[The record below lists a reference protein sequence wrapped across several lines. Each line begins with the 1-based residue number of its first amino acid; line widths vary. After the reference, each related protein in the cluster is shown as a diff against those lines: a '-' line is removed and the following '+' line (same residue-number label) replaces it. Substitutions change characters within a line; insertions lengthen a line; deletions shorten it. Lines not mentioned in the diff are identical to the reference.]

1 MKRLFALPIVMVA
14 LMLCGCNEIELPSEG
29 SGGKNDDDKENVA
42 SPDSS
47 DTFTIATLSRAD
59 DGEFIAL
66 KGYIVG
72 YMPTNTINKVVFNA
86 DDAVSTNIVLA
97 DRAAETDTKLCAGLQ
112 LKAESDA
119 RVDLNLADNPA
130 MLGQRIIAYGYKGTY
145 CNAPGL
151 KQVEVY
157 ELVDDDD
164 DDEAGDNDN
173 NDSGDGAGSKDEG
186 GELFPTLVTEGTAQ
200 PFEGC

>member
-1 MKRLFALPIVMVA
+1 MKKLFALSVVMFA

-29 SGGKNDDDKENVA
+29 SGGKEDDDKENVTA
-42 SPDSS
+42 PDSS

-86 DDAVSTNIVLA
+86 DEAVSANIVLA
-97 DRAAETDTKLCAGLQ
+97 DRAAETDTKQCAGLQ
-112 LKAESDA
+112 LKAGSDA

-130 MLGQRIIAYGYKGTY
+130 MLGQRIIAYGYKGVY

-164 DDEAGDNDN
+164 NDSDD
-173 NDSGDGAGSKDEG
+173 DSGDGADSKDDG
-186 GELFPTLVTEGTAQ
+186 GELFPTLVTEGATQ

>member
-1 MKRLFALPIVMVA
+1 MKKLFALSVVMVG

-29 SGGKNDDDKENVA
+29 SGGKQDDDKENVTA
-42 SPDSS
+42 PDSG

-112 LKAESDA
+112 LKAGSDA

-157 ELVDDDD
+157 ELVDDDAD
-164 DDEAGDNDN
+164 DSDD
-173 NDSGDGAGSKDEG
+173 DSGDGADSKDDG

>member
-1 MKRLFALPIVMVA
+1 MKKLFALSVVMVG
-14 LMLCGCNEIELPSEG
+14 LVLCGCNEIELPSEG
-29 SGGKNDDDKENVA
+29 SGGKEDNDKENVTA
-42 SPDSS
+42 PDSS
-47 DTFTIATLSRAD
+47 DTFTIATLCRAD

-97 DRAAETDTKLCAGLQ
+97 DRAAETDMKLCAGLQ
-112 LKAESDA
+112 LKAGSDA

-130 MLGQRIIAYGYKGTY
+130 MLGQRIIAYGYKGAY

-164 DDEAGDNDN
+164 D
-173 NDSGDGAGSKDEG
+173 SGDGADSKGDG
-186 GELFPTLVTEGTAQ
+186 GESFPTLVTEGTAQ

>member
-1 MKRLFALPIVMVA
+1 MKKLFALSVVMVG

-29 SGGKNDDDKENVA
+29 SGGKEDDDKENVA
-42 SPDSS
+42 APDS
-47 DTFTIATLSRAD
+47 DGTFTIATLCRAD

-72 YMPTNTINKVVFNA
+72 YMPTNTINKVVFDA

-97 DRAAETDTKLCAGLQ
+97 DRAAETDMKLCAGLQ
-112 LKAESDA
+112 LKVGSDA

-157 ELVDDDD
+157 ELVDDDAD
-164 DDEAGDNDN
+164 DSDD
-173 NDSGDGAGSKDEG
+173 DSGDGADSKDDG

>member
-1 MKRLFALPIVMVA
+1 MKKLFALSVVMVA

-29 SGGKNDDDKENVA
+29 SGGKEDNDKENVTA
-42 SPDSS
+42 PDSS

-72 YMPTNTINKVVFNA
+72 YMPTNTINKVAFNA
-86 DDAVSTNIVLA
+86 DDAVNTNIVLA
-97 DRAAETDTKLCAGLQ
+97 DRAAETDTKQCAGLQ
-112 LKAESDA
+112 LKAGSDA

-130 MLGQRIIAYGYKGTY
+130 MLGQRIIAYGYKGAY
-145 CNAPGL
+145 CNALGL

-157 ELVDDDD
+157 ELVDD
-164 DDEAGDNDN
+164 EAGDNDD
-173 NDSGDGAGSKDEG
+173 DSGDGAGSKDDG

>member
-1 MKRLFALPIVMVA
+1 MKKLFALSVVMVA

-29 SGGKNDDDKENVA
+29 SGGKEDDDKENVTA
-42 SPDSS
+42 PDSG
-47 DTFTIATLSRAD
+47 DTFTIATLCRAD

-97 DRAAETDTKLCAGLQ
+97 DRAAETDMKLCAGLQ
-112 LKAESDA
+112 LKAGSDA

-130 MLGQRIIAYGYKGTY
+130 MLGQRIIAYGYKGAY

-164 DDEAGDNDN
+164 SDD
-173 NDSGDGAGSKDEG
+173 DSGDGADSKDDG

>member
-1 MKRLFALPIVMVA
+1 MKKLFALSVVMFA

-29 SGGKNDDDKENVA
+29 SGGKNDDDKENVTV
-42 SPDSS
+42 PDSG
-47 DTFTIATLSRAD
+47 DTFTIATLCRAD

-72 YMPTNTINKVVFNA
+72 YMPTNTINKVVFDA

-97 DRAAETDTKLCAGLQ
+97 DRAAETDMKLCAGLQ
-112 LKAESDA
+112 LKAGSDA

-157 ELVDDDD
+157 ELVDDDEAD
-164 DDEAGDNDN
+164 DSDD
-173 NDSGDGAGSKDEG
+173 DSGDGADSKDDG
-186 GELFPTLVTEGTAQ
+186 GESFPTLVTEGTAQ

>member
-1 MKRLFALPIVMVA
+1 MKKLFALSLVMVC
-14 LMLCGCNEIELPSEG
+14 LMLCGCNEIELPSES
-29 SGGKNDDDKENVA
+29 SGGKEDDDKENVA
-42 SPDSS
+42 APDSS

-59 DGEFIAL
+59 DGDFIAL

-112 LKAESDA
+112 LKAGSDA

-164 DDEAGDNDN
+164 D
-173 NDSGDGAGSKDEG
+173 SGDGADSKGDG
-186 GELFPTLVTEGTAQ
+186 GESFPTLVTEGTAQ

>member
-1 MKRLFALPIVMVA
+1 MKKLFAISVVMVA

-29 SGGKNDDDKENVA
+29 SGGKEDDEENVA

-86 DDAVSTNIVLA
+86 DDAVGTNIVLA

-119 RVDLNLADNPA
+119 RIDLNLADNPA

-157 ELVDDDD
+157 ELVDDEADD
-164 DDEAGDNDN
+164 SDD
-173 NDSGDGAGSKDEG
+173 DSGDGGGSKDEG

>member
-1 MKRLFALPIVMVA
+1 MKKLFALSVVMVA

-29 SGGKNDDDKENVA
+29 SGGKEDNDKENVTA
-42 SPDSS
+42 PDS
-47 DTFTIATLSRAD
+47 DGTFTIATLSRAD

-97 DRAAETDTKLCAGLQ
+97 DRAAETDMKLCAGLQ
-112 LKAESDA
+112 LKAGSDA

-164 DDEAGDNDN
+164 SDE
-173 NDSGDGAGSKDEG
+173 DSGDGADSKDDG

>member
-1 MKRLFALPIVMVA
+1 MKKLFALSVVMAA

-29 SGGKNDDDKENVA
+29 SGGKEDNDKENVTA
-42 SPDSS
+42 PDSS
-47 DTFTIATLSRAD
+47 DTFTIATLSLAD

-97 DRAAETDTKLCAGLQ
+97 DRAAETDMKLCAGLQ
-112 LKAESDA
+112 LKVGSDA

-130 MLGQRIIAYGYKGTY
+130 MLGQCIIAYGYKGTY

-157 ELVDDDD
+157 ELVDDDEAD
-164 DDEAGDNDN
+164 DSDD
-173 NDSGDGAGSKDEG
+173 DSGDGADSKDDGSES
-186 GELFPTLVTEGTAQ
+186 FPTLVTEGTAQ

>member
-1 MKRLFALPIVMVA
+1 MKKLFALSVVMFA

-29 SGGKNDDDKENVA
+29 SGGKEDDDKENVTA
-42 SPDSS
+42 PDSD
-47 DTFTIATLSRAD
+47 DTFTIATLCRAD

-72 YMPTNTINKVVFNA
+72 YMPTNTINKVVFDA

-97 DRAAETDTKLCAGLQ
+97 DRAAETGTNLCAGLQ
-112 LKAESDA
+112 LKAGSDA

-164 DDEAGDNDN
+164 EAGDNDDN
-173 NDSGDGAGSKDEG
+173 SGDGAGSKDEG

>member
-1 MKRLFALPIVMVA
+1 MKKLFALSVVMVA

-29 SGGKNDDDKENVA
+29 SGGKEDNDKENVTA
-42 SPDSS
+42 PDS
-47 DTFTIATLSRAD
+47 DGTFTIATLSRAD

-97 DRAAETDTKLCAGLQ
+97 DRAAETDMKLCAGLQ
-112 LKAESDA
+112 LKARSDA

-164 DDEAGDNDN
+164 SDE
-173 NDSGDGAGSKDEG
+173 DSGDGADSKDDG

>member
-1 MKRLFALPIVMVA
+1 MKKLFALSVVMVG

-29 SGGKNDDDKENVA
+29 SGGKENDDKENVTT
-42 SPDSS
+42 PDSS
-47 DTFTIATLSRAD
+47 DTFTIATLCRAD

-112 LKAESDA
+112 LKAGSDA

-130 MLGQRIIAYGYKGTY
+130 MLGQRIIAYGYKGAY

-157 ELVDDDD
+157 ELVDDEADD
-164 DDEAGDNDN
+164 SDD
-173 NDSGDGAGSKDEG
+173 DSGDGADSKDDG

>member
-1 MKRLFALPIVMVA
+1 MKKLFALSVVMVA

-29 SGGKNDDDKENVA
+29 SGGKEDNDKENVTA
-42 SPDSS
+42 PDS
-47 DTFTIATLSRAD
+47 DGTFTIATLCRAD

-72 YMPTNTINKVVFNA
+72 YMPTNTMNKVVFDA

-112 LKAESDA
+112 LKAGSDA

-164 DDEAGDNDN
+164 DSDDGA
-173 NDSGDGAGSKDEG
+173 DSKGDG
-186 GELFPTLVTEGTAQ
+186 GESFPTLVTEGTAQ

>member
-1 MKRLFALPIVMVA
+1 MKKLFALSVVMVA

-29 SGGKNDDDKENVA
+29 SGGKEDDDKENVTA
-42 SPDSS
+42 PDSD
-47 DTFTIATLSRAD
+47 DTFTIATLCRAD

-72 YMPTNTINKVVFNA
+72 YMPTNTINKVVFDA

-97 DRAAETDTKLCAGLQ
+97 DRAAETDMKLCAGLQ
-112 LKAESDA
+112 LKVGSDA

-157 ELVDDDD
+157 ELVDDDAD
-164 DDEAGDNDN
+164 DSDD
-173 NDSGDGAGSKDEG
+173 DSGDGADSKDDG
-186 GELFPTLVTEGTAQ
+186 GESFPTLVTEGTAQ

>member
-1 MKRLFALPIVMVA
+1 MKKLFALSVVMVG
-14 LMLCGCNEIELPSEG
+14 LVLCGCNEIELPSEG
-29 SGGKNDDDKENVA
+29 SGGKEDNDKENVTA
-42 SPDSS
+42 PDSD

-72 YMPTNTINKVVFNA
+72 YMPTNTINKVVFDA

-97 DRAAETDTKLCAGLQ
+97 DRAAETGTNLCAGLQ
-112 LKAESDA
+112 LKAGSDA

-130 MLGQRIIAYGYKGTY
+130 MLGQRIIAYGYKGAY

-164 DDEAGDNDN
+164 EADDSDD
-173 NDSGDGAGSKDEG
+173 DSGDGA
-186 GELFPTLVTEGTAQ
+186 ELFPTLVTEGTAQ

>member
-1 MKRLFALPIVMVA
+1 MKKLFALSVVMVG

-29 SGGKNDDDKENVA
+29 SGGKEDNDKENVA
-42 SPDSS
+42 APDSS

-97 DRAAETDTKLCAGLQ
+97 DRAAETDMKLCAGLQ
-112 LKAESDA
+112 LKVGSDA

-157 ELVDDDD
+157 ELVDD
-164 DDEAGDNDN
+164 EAGDNDD
-173 NDSGDGAGSKDEG
+173 DSGDGAGSKDDG

>member
-1 MKRLFALPIVMVA
+1 MKKLFALSVVMVA

-29 SGGKNDDDKENVA
+29 SGGKEDDDKENVTA
-42 SPDSS
+42 PDS
-47 DTFTIATLSRAD
+47 DGTFTIATLSRAD

-97 DRAAETDTKLCAGLQ
+97 DRAAETDMKLCAGLQ
-112 LKAESDA
+112 LKARSDA

-164 DDEAGDNDN
+164 SDE
-173 NDSGDGAGSKDEG
+173 DSGDGADSKDDG

>member
-1 MKRLFALPIVMVA
+1 MKKLFALSVVMVA
-14 LMLCGCNEIELPSEG
+14 FMLCGCNEIELPSEG
-29 SGGKNDDDKENVA
+29 SGGKEDNDKENVTA
-42 SPDSS
+42 PDSS
-47 DTFTIATLSRAD
+47 DTFTIATLCRAD

-97 DRAAETDTKLCAGLQ
+97 DRAAETDMNLCAGLQ
-112 LKAESDA
+112 LKAGSDA

-130 MLGQRIIAYGYKGTY
+130 MLGQRIIAYGYKGAY

-164 DDEAGDNDN
+164 SDD
-173 NDSGDGAGSKDEG
+173 DSGDGADSKDDG

>member
-1 MKRLFALPIVMVA
+1 MKKLFALSVVMVG

-29 SGGKNDDDKENVA
+29 SGGKEDDDKENVA
-42 SPDSS
+42 APDSS

-72 YMPTNTINKVVFNA
+72 YMPTNTINKVVFDA
-86 DDAVSTNIVLA
+86 DDAVNTNIVLA
-97 DRAAETDTKLCAGLQ
+97 DRAAETDTKQCAGLQ
-112 LKAESDA
+112 LKAGSDA

-157 ELVDDDD
+157 ELVDD
-164 DDEAGDNDN
+164 EAGDNDD
-173 NDSGDGAGSKDEG
+173 DSGDGAGSKDDG

>member
-1 MKRLFALPIVMVA
+1 MKKLFALSVVMFA

-29 SGGKNDDDKENVA
+29 SGGKEDDDKENVA
-42 SPDSS
+42 APDSG
-47 DTFTIATLSRAD
+47 DTFTIATLCRAD

-97 DRAAETDTKLCAGLQ
+97 DRAAETGTNLCAGLQ
-112 LKAESDA
+112 LKAGSDA

-151 KQVEVY
+151 KQVEAY

-164 DDEAGDNDN
+164 DADDSDD
-173 NDSGDGAGSKDEG
+173 DSGDGADSKDDG
-186 GELFPTLVTEGTAQ
+186 GESFPTLVTEGTAQ

>member
-1 MKRLFALPIVMVA
+1 MKKLFALSVVMVA

-29 SGGKNDDDKENVA
+29 SGGKEDDDKENVA
-42 SPDSS
+42 APDSS

-97 DRAAETDTKLCAGLQ
+97 DRAAETDMKLCAGLQ
-112 LKAESDA
+112 LKARSDA

-164 DDEAGDNDN
+164 SDE
-173 NDSGDGAGSKDEG
+173 DSGDGADSKDDG

>member
-1 MKRLFALPIVMVA
+1 MKKLFALSVVMVA

-29 SGGKNDDDKENVA
+29 SGGKEDDDKENVA
-42 SPDSS
+42 APDSG
-47 DTFTIATLSRAD
+47 DTFTIATLCRAD

-72 YMPTNTINKVVFNA
+72 YMPTNTINKVVFDA

-130 MLGQRIIAYGYKGTY
+130 MLGQRIIAYGYKGAY

-157 ELVDDDD
+157 ELVDDEADD
-164 DDEAGDNDN
+164 SDD
-173 NDSGDGAGSKDEG
+173 DSGDGA
-186 GELFPTLVTEGTAQ
+186 ELFPTLVTEGTAQ

>member
-1 MKRLFALPIVMVA
+1 MKKLFALSVVMFA

-29 SGGKNDDDKENVA
+29 SGGKEDDDKENVTA
-42 SPDSS
+42 PDSD
-47 DTFTIATLSRAD
+47 DTFTIATLCRAD

-86 DDAVSTNIVLA
+86 DDAVGTNIVLA
-97 DRAAETDTKLCAGLQ
+97 DRAAETDMKLCAGLQ
-112 LKAESDA
+112 LKAGSDA

-130 MLGQRIIAYGYKGTY
+130 MLGQRIIAYGYKGAY

-157 ELVDDDD
+157 ELVDDEADD
-164 DDEAGDNDN
+164 SDD
-173 NDSGDGAGSKDEG
+173 DSGDGADSKDDG

>member
-1 MKRLFALPIVMVA
+1 MKKLFALSVVMFA

-29 SGGKNDDDKENVA
+29 SGGKEDNDKENVTA
-42 SPDSS
+42 PDSS
-47 DTFTIATLSRAD
+47 DTFTIATLCRAD

-86 DDAVSTNIVLA
+86 DDAVGTNIVLA

-112 LKAESDA
+112 LKAGSDA

-164 DDEAGDNDN
+164 D
-173 NDSGDGAGSKDEG
+173 SGDGADSKGDG
-186 GELFPTLVTEGTAQ
+186 GESFPTLVTEGTAQ

>member
-1 MKRLFALPIVMVA
+1 MKKLFALSVVMVG

-29 SGGKNDDDKENVA
+29 SGGKEDDDKENVTA
-42 SPDSS
+42 PDSG

-86 DDAVSTNIVLA
+86 DDAVNTNIVLA

-112 LKAESDA
+112 LKAGSDA

-157 ELVDDDD
+157 ELVDD
-164 DDEAGDNDN
+164 EAGDNDD
-173 NDSGDGAGSKDEG
+173 DSGDGAGSKDDG
-186 GELFPTLVTEGTAQ
+186 GELFPTLVTEGATQ

>member
-1 MKRLFALPIVMVA
+1 MKKLFALSVVMVA

-29 SGGKNDDDKENVA
+29 SGGKNDDDKENVTA
-42 SPDSS
+42 PDSS
-47 DTFTIATLSRAD
+47 DTFTIATLCRAD

-66 KGYIVG
+66 NGYIVG

-86 DDAVSTNIVLA
+86 DDAVGTNIVLA

-112 LKAESDA
+112 LKAGSDA

-164 DDEAGDNDN
+164 DSGNGADN
-173 NDSGDGAGSKDEG
+173 KDDG
-186 GELFPTLVTEGTAQ
+186 GELFPTLVTEGAAQ

>member
-1 MKRLFALPIVMVA
+1 MKKLFALSVVMVG

-29 SGGKNDDDKENVA
+29 SGGKEDNDKENVTA
-42 SPDSS
+42 PDS
-47 DTFTIATLSRAD
+47 DGTFTIATLSRAD

-112 LKAESDA
+112 LKAGSDA

-164 DDEAGDNDN
+164 D
-173 NDSGDGAGSKDEG
+173 SGDGADSKGDG
-186 GELFPTLVTEGTAQ
+186 GESFPTLVTEGTAQ

>member
-1 MKRLFALPIVMVA
+1 MKKLFALSVVMVC

-29 SGGKNDDDKENVA
+29 SGGKEDDDKENVA
-42 SPDSS
+42 APDS
-47 DTFTIATLSRAD
+47 DGTFTIATLCRAD

-72 YMPTNTINKVVFNA
+72 YMPTNTINKVVFDA

-97 DRAAETDTKLCAGLQ
+97 DRAAETDMKLCAGLQ
-112 LKAESDA
+112 LKVGSDA

-157 ELVDDDD
+157 ELVDDDAD
-164 DDEAGDNDN
+164 DSDD
-173 NDSGDGAGSKDEG
+173 DSGDGADSKDNG

>member
-1 MKRLFALPIVMVA
+1 MKKLFALSVVMVA
-14 LMLCGCNEIELPSEG
+14 FMLCGCNEIELPSEG
-29 SGGKNDDDKENVA
+29 SGGKEDNDKENVTA
-42 SPDSS
+42 PDSS
-47 DTFTIATLSRAD
+47 DTFTIATLCRAD

-97 DRAAETDTKLCAGLQ
+97 DRAAETDMKLCAGLQ
-112 LKAESDA
+112 LKVGSDA

-157 ELVDDDD
+157 ELVDDDAD
-164 DDEAGDNDN
+164 DSDD
-173 NDSGDGAGSKDEG
+173 DSGDGADSKDNG
-186 GELFPTLVTEGTAQ
+186 GESFPTLVTEGTAQ

>member
-1 MKRLFALPIVMVA
+1 MKELFALSVVMVA

-29 SGGKNDDDKENVA
+29 SGGKEDDDKENVVA
-42 SPDSS
+42 PDSG

-112 LKAESDA
+112 LKVGSDA

-157 ELVDDDD
+157 ELVDDEADD
-164 DDEAGDNDN
+164 SDD
-173 NDSGDGAGSKDEG
+173 DSGDGADSKDDG

>member
-1 MKRLFALPIVMVA
+1 MKKLFALSVVMFA

-29 SGGKNDDDKENVA
+29 SGGKEDDDKENVTA
-42 SPDSS
+42 PDSD
-47 DTFTIATLSRAD
+47 DTFTIATLCRAD

-72 YMPTNTINKVVFNA
+72 YMPTNTINKVVFDA

-97 DRAAETDTKLCAGLQ
+97 DRAAETGTNLCADLQ
-112 LKAESDA
+112 LKAGSDA

-130 MLGQRIIAYGYKGTY
+130 MLGQRIIAYGYKGAY

-164 DDEAGDNDN
+164 EADDSDD
-173 NDSGDGAGSKDEG
+173 DSGDGA
-186 GELFPTLVTEGTAQ
+186 ELFPTLVTEGTAQ

>member
-1 MKRLFALPIVMVA
+1 MKKLFALSVVMFA

-29 SGGKNDDDKENVA
+29 SGGKEDNDKENVTA
-42 SPDSS
+42 PDS
-47 DTFTIATLSRAD
+47 DGTFTIATLCRAD

-97 DRAAETDTKLCAGLQ
+97 DRAAETDMKLCAGLQ
-112 LKAESDA
+112 LKAGSDA

-157 ELVDDDD
+157 ELVDDEADD
-164 DDEAGDNDN
+164 SDD
-173 NDSGDGAGSKDEG
+173 DSGDGADSKDDG

>member
-1 MKRLFALPIVMVA
+1 MKKLFALSVVMVA

-29 SGGKNDDDKENVA
+29 SGGKEDNDKENVTA
-42 SPDSS
+42 PDS
-47 DTFTIATLSRAD
+47 DGTFTIATLCRAD

-72 YMPTNTINKVVFNA
+72 YMPTNTINKVVFDA

-97 DRAAETDTKLCAGLQ
+97 DRAAETDMKLCAGLQ
-112 LKAESDA
+112 LKVGSDA

-157 ELVDDDD
+157 ELVDDDAD
-164 DDEAGDNDN
+164 DSDD
-173 NDSGDGAGSKDEG
+173 DSGDGADSKDDG
-186 GELFPTLVTEGTAQ
+186 GESFPTLVTEGTAQ

>member
-1 MKRLFALPIVMVA
+1 MKKLFALSVVMVA

-29 SGGKNDDDKENVA
+29 SGGKEDNDKENVA
-42 SPDSS
+42 APDSD

-112 LKAESDA
+112 LKAGSDA

-164 DDEAGDNDN
+164 SDD
-173 NDSGDGAGSKDEG
+173 DSGDGADSKDDG

>member
-1 MKRLFALPIVMVA
+1 MKKLFALSVVMFA

-29 SGGKNDDDKENVA
+29 SGGKEDNDKENVTA
-42 SPDSS
+42 PDSD
-47 DTFTIATLSRAD
+47 DTFTIATLCRAD

-97 DRAAETDTKLCAGLQ
+97 NRAAETDMKLCAGLQ
-112 LKAESDA
+112 LKAGSDA

-157 ELVDDDD
+157 ELVDDDEAD
-164 DDEAGDNDN
+164 DSDD
-173 NDSGDGAGSKDEG
+173 DSGDGADSKDDG
-186 GELFPTLVTEGTAQ
+186 GESFPTLVTEGTAQ

>member
-1 MKRLFALPIVMVA
+1 MKKLFALSVVMVA

-29 SGGKNDDDKENVA
+29 SGGKEDDDKENVTA
-42 SPDSS
+42 PDSS
-47 DTFTIATLSRAD
+47 DTFTIATLCRAD

-72 YMPTNTINKVVFNA
+72 YMPTNTINKVAFNA
-86 DDAVSTNIVLA
+86 DDAVNTNIVLA
-97 DRAAETDTKLCAGLQ
+97 DRAAETDTKQCAGLQ
-112 LKAESDA
+112 LKAGSDA

-157 ELVDDDD
+157 ELVDD
-164 DDEAGDNDN
+164 EAGDNDD
-173 NDSGDGAGSKDEG
+173 DSGDGAGSKDDG

>member
-1 MKRLFALPIVMVA
+1 MKKLFALSVVMVG
-14 LMLCGCNEIELPSEG
+14 LVLCGCNEIELPSEG
-29 SGGKNDDDKENVA
+29 SGGKEDNDKENVTA
-42 SPDSS
+42 PDSD
-47 DTFTIATLSRAD
+47 DTFTIATLCRAD

-72 YMPTNTINKVVFNA
+72 YMPTNTINKVVFDA

-97 DRAAETDTKLCAGLQ
+97 DRAAETGTNLCAGLQ
-112 LKAESDA
+112 LKAGSDA

-130 MLGQRIIAYGYKGTY
+130 MLGQRIIAYGYKGAY

-164 DDEAGDNDN
+164 EADDGDD
-173 NDSGDGAGSKDEG
+173 DSGDGADSKDDG